1 MSFKSQESLP
11 NTVLMEEAGLKSLI
25 LCTLDHK
32 NTFNKIFGGFIM
44 RKAVL
49 GIRIR
54 RIPMFS
60 GLPNPDPLVRG
71 TGLDPD
77 PDTSP
82 DPPLFS

>member
-49 GIRIR
+49 GIRRIR
-54 RIPMFS
+54 MFL
-60 GLPNPDPLVRG
+60 GLPDPDPLVRRVE
-71 TGLDPD
+71 PD
-77 PDTSP
+77 PS
-82 DPPLFS
+82 LFP